1 MKNFTKQIL
10 LFIFLLGFS
19 NINAQDDNIR
29 EYDSFDFENYF
40 PAWKHVVF
48 DTSIAGKYV
57 IRPHDTLY
65 YDGWSHYNMTE
76 QGQNILIY
84 NNNLYLVH
92 LLLKNGFEGSFIE
105 KMDINT
111 GQVLWSNFT
120 DFRNND
126 RKEWPFYSYINTDG
140 GLEIA
145 GVRQLYNEF
154 PKLPDPLWGAKAVL
168 FVRKYDIDSG
178 DLLDFTFGDENNP
191 STQIISSFLTGFVGQ
206 SKFLMPS
213 GEDRYQYI
221 DEIYKS
227 NSVTDTNQNVYL
239 FKNMDDSGMKIN
251 DTTISEIVKLV
262 PKKVKLV
269 NIGKDS
275 LVSFIYSSGSDSF
288 NVKLKIFGSDFSKVT
303 ELDLTDRLI
312 PQSQYD
318 LQFIDKN
325 FLILIGKHSVKIG
338 DVNYDGSFNMLFD
351 MDGNL
356 LETVYQTDENN
367 IPVTP
372 HSVSTKLK
380 YEDGI
385 IVVSKIQLSGGY
397 WALNFYKSD
406 GKGNLILKKSLKINQ
421 KNHVLIPFYIYQLNS
436 GDILLG
442 CKDRNTNMAEP
453 YNEAVVWMKILAG
466 DLDLKTSFKDI
477 PFIQETVSIFPN
489 PAKTELNIEFSA
501 NFSGEL
507 RVYDVLGRTLIS
519 QNVNNTN
526 WLNINISN
534 LIPGIYYI
542 KTFDISSEKVFGTA
556 RFVKE

>member
-1 MKNFTKQIL
+1 MNNYTKQIL

-126 RKEWPFYSYINTDG
+126 RKEWPYYSYINANG
-140 GLEIA
+140 ELEIVGA
-145 GVRQLYNEF
+145 RQLYNEF
-154 PKLPDPLWGAKAVL
+154 PQLPDPLWLQAVL

-178 DLLDFTFGDENNP
+178 DLLNFTFGDEKDT
-191 STQIISSFLTGFVGQ
+191 STQIIHNFLTRVKGQ
-206 SKFLMPS
+206 FSYLYPYNENK
-213 GEDRYQYI
+213 YQFADGLFERSPADGTRMVYRFINI
-221 DEIYKS
+221 DEAGKK
-227 NSVTDTNQNVYL
+227 L
-239 FKNMDDSGMKIN
+239 K
-251 DTTISEIVKLV
+251 DTTIYEPEKLI
-262 PKKVKLV
+262 PDRLKTF
-269 NIGKDS
+269 NISKDS
-275 LVSFIYSSGSDSF
+275 LVSFIYSTGSDSF
-288 NVKLKIFGSDFSKVT
+288 NVKLKIFGSDFFKIG
-303 ELDLTDRLI
+303 ELDLTDKVI
-312 PQSQYD
+312 PNSQYD
-318 LQFIDKN
+318 LYYLDKKS
-325 FLILIGKHSVKIG
+325 LILVGKHKVEIDSSY
-338 DVNYDGSFNMLFD
+338 YDGSFYMLFD

-356 LETVYQTDENN
+356 LEIVYQTDENN

-406 GKGNLILKKSLKINQ
+406 GEGNLILKKSLKINQ
-421 KNHVLIPFYIYQLNS
+421 KNHVLKPFYITQLDS

-466 DLDLKTSFKDI
+466 DLDLKTSVKDI

-489 PAKTELNIEFSA
+489 PAKTELNIEFPA

-519 QNVNNTN
+519 QNIKNTN
-526 WLNINISN
+526 RLNINISN
-534 LIPGIYYI
+534 LISGIYYI
-542 KTFDISSEKVFGTA
+542 KVYDKSSDKVFSMT